1 MNFFKKKLEQKSF
14 TPTLQSSIVIDNK
27 GNILDTFFSTEIEE
41 IKKNISVQT
50 IVSKQGSIINEAK
63 LVAKEKSDKSDEI
76 TNNKDVLKITNWFEN
91 PNSTP
96 SPRSLED
103 IIRYIYKQY
112 FTGNGLA
119 SIILTFDREVSFN
132 TFKNIKLPIE
142 SNIVHVG
149 ETSHYQVKI
158 SNQRTVDFKY
168 SIDHLNYINK
178 QDGEIRVLLVL
189 GNYNIEKSDY
199 ESPFKDIISY
209 IKLQN
214 HLINFATSFHEN
226 ACFPSQIVQMTYKN
240 LEKGEALSDPQ
251 MAQFEKAVEQV
262 KLQLQ
267 QSKSS
272 KNAGRMIVPVH
283 PALDIEIKPL
293 QVPTNATDNI
303 AYQDFVSSKIFSF
316 VDGGSAAAFEGKSE
330 YANNASAK
338 LQDLYDG
345 SFRMANSVI
354 AKPLTNL
361 IRNLLLIMK
370 SKVNKDDIYLT
381 FDISNVK
388 IYQTAKINQLFNVSD
403 RNLTTINE
411 GRQLLGKFDDDYA
424 NLQDIESGK
433 WLNKEITKE
442 VAIKQDNKFS

>member
-1 MNFFKKKLEQKSF
+1 LEQKSF
-14 TPTLQSSIVIDNK
+14 TPTLQSSVVIDNK

-91 PNSTP
+91 PNSTL

-132 TFKNIKLPIE
+132 TFKNIKLPIQ
-142 SNIVHVG
+142 SDIVHVG
-149 ETSHYQVKI
+149 ETSHYKVKI

-168 SIDHLNYINK
+168 SIDHLNYINQ

-240 LEKGEALSDPQ
+240 LEKGEALSDQQ

-267 QSKSS
+267 QSKS
-272 KNAGRMIVPVH
+272 
-283 PALDIEIKPL
+283 
-293 QVPTNATDNI
+293 
-303 AYQDFVSSKIFSF
+303 
-316 VDGGSAAAFEGKSE
+316 
-330 YANNASAK
+330 
-338 LQDLYDG
+338 
-345 SFRMANSVI
+345 
-354 AKPLTNL
+354 
-361 IRNLLLIMK
+361 
-370 SKVNKDDIYLT
+370 
-381 FDISNVK
+381 
-388 IYQTAKINQLFNVSD
+388 
-403 RNLTTINE
+403 
-411 GRQLLGKFDDDYA
+411 
-424 NLQDIESGK
+424 
-433 WLNKEITKE
+433 
-442 VAIKQDNKFS
+442 